1 MAAKFLLACT
11 TTTDKKR
18 RMTEALFTQFAALL
32 AAALLIPSFVFLAY
46 ALNHRNMPFWWTA
59 ACAYLLIFAGAAIAA
74 LRNPLPDLLVDL
86 GANAVIGYGYLLSL
100 RSVRM
105 ITVSWKF
112 EWADK
117 LVTGLFLLALIVVV
131 IFSNSYQTR
140 VGLISAF
147 IAYISVCLVFVG
159 SSSKSQLNMFGDTA
173 ILIFGIGNAFF
184 AMLRGASALF
194 DGYLSFLSF
203 GFWDQV
209 FFIWS
214 ISAVFCFAI
223 GLFMN
228 GTALISAETHIKLAN
243 ERLLRK
249 SLQEAL
255 EGQRNLK
262 KLILHELKRPLNTL
276 TVSIDMSRKRSKGM
290 STDDVEHIYRLTCAA
305 NEYLRGISDYEDIHA
320 LFDNPTVEEVS
331 VSRLIDD
338 IENKWRI
345 DVEGLPTVK
354 ATRTLVDL
362 LLFDVAIGNLLENA
376 QKYGSSRTNVA
387 MKVELVKGSINF
399 DVVDDGAGIPPSETE
414 KVFQQFYKIDGVGTN
429 AVIGCGLG
437 LYMARRI
444 AEVLGGTCEVVSQE
458 PSTMRLSLPALLDKV
473 GKNVSNS

>member
-1 MAAKFLLACT
+1 
-11 TTTDKKR
+11 
-18 RMTEALFTQFAALL
+18 MTEAIYTQFSALL

-46 ALNHRNMPFWWTA
+46 GANHRQMSFWWIA
-59 ACAYLLIFAGAAIAA
+59 SLAYFLIFFGAGLSAS
-74 LRNPLPDLLVDL
+74 RNLLPNIFVVLV
-86 GANAVIGYGYLLSL
+86 ANALIGCGYFLSL
-100 RSVRM
+100 TSVRLIKGYWTFRNLDYFILAIFFAFLFFVTSSADSYHNRASLM
-105 ITVSWKF
+105 SIYIASVS
-112 EWADK
+112 
-117 LVTGLFLLALIVVV
+117 LLALVVTYHSKIKNNALGDV
-131 IFSNSYQTR
+131 A
-140 VGLISAF
+140 L
-147 IAYISVCLVFVG
+147 LV
-159 SSSKSQLNMFGDTA
+159 
-173 ILIFGIGNAFF
+173 FGIGNTIF
-184 AMLRGASALF
+184 AMLRGSAAILHSKVNVLNF
-194 DGYLSFLSF
+194 I
-203 GFWDQV
+203 FWDQV

-223 GLFMN
+223 GLFLN
-228 GTALISAETHIKLAN
+228 GNALIVAKVQNQLLKEHN
-243 ERLLRK
+243 LRK
-249 SLQEAL
+249 ELSEAL

-276 TVSIDMSRKRSKGM
+276 TVSIDMSRKKSKGM
-290 STDDVEHIYRLTCAA
+290 SSEDVEHIYLLTCAA

-331 VSRLIDD
+331 VLSLIDD

-345 DVEGLPTVK
+345 DVEVLPTVK

-362 LLFDVAIGNLLENA
+362 LLFDVAIGNLIENA

-414 KVFQQFYKIDGVGTN
+414 KVFQQFYKIDGVETN
-429 AVIGCGLG
+429 AVMGCGLG

-444 AEVLGGTCEVVSQE
+444 AEALGGTCEVVSQE